1 VLFSEFVAVS
11 KLIAVDIMDA
21 DGMLLSFDGV
31 KAPATCI
38 REFVSLVKK
47 NINYNGLI

>member
-11 KLIAVDIMDA
+11 KLIAADIMEA

-38 REFVSLVKK
+38 REFVSLGII
-47 NINYNGLI
+47 IN